1 MDCFLTGECTGKKL
15 TAEKVASM
23 MRNNVDEHGNKMFTC
38 EEYLTKDQVLCQF
51 SQICAK
57 KKRCKKLELAEVV
70 NESSEE
76 PENEEE
82 DTDEL
87 QVRRN
92 LYCRFLPHLYYIV

>member
-1 MDCFLTGECTGKKL
+1 ML
-15 TAEKVASM
+15 M
-23 MRNNVDEHGNKMFTC
+23 NVVTRIS
-38 EEYLTKDQVLCQF
+38 EEYLTKDQVLSQF
-51 SQICAK
+51 SQMCAK
-57 KKRCKKLELAEVV
+57 KKRGEELEAEFV

-92 LYCRFLPHLYYIV
+92 LYCRFLSHFHGILSGHLYYIV